1 MNEILVSK
9 IMTRKVVTTTEN
21 SSIAKVMMLMDSRGI
36 KEVPVLKDGKYIGTV
51 IYYDFISNTQ
61 ANQNEKIDKFIKRVP
76 VLSPKDTIDKA
87 IRLMVDSGVSGLPV
101 IDESHVV
108 GILSDYDIFKLLINN
123 HIFDNFKVSNIII
136 KRFPILRPEDTIK
149 KAADLAAMNKVDN
162 IPVLD
167 NFGKMIG
174 EVMIHDILKYIY
186 SQKTGRQGKKDAY
199 KGEQTETKV
208 VDIMR
213 RDSSPTVITLNLR
226 KALENLISK
235 KAKAA
240 VVVDVDGRPIGILS
254 RIKILSLLRGK
265 NIGDQIKIEISG
277 DFTFDSIMLLKAEVD
292 RREKMFAEVA
302 KFNEIRFYIKRVKGQ
317 LTSRYEMTANVFGKR
332 RFNIKAIDVGE
343 ENVIREIMDKLD
355 SIVER
360 MK

>member
-1 MNEILVSK
+1 MNEVLVSK
-9 IMTRKVVTTTEN
+9 IMTRKVVTVSKN
-21 SSIAKVMMLMDSRGI
+21 SSIAKVMMLMDSKGI
-36 KEVPVLKDGKYIGTV
+36 KEVPVVSDEKYVGTV
-51 IYYDFISNTQ
+51 IYYDFISDTQ
-61 ANQNEKIDKFIKRVP
+61 ANPNEKIDKFIKKVP
-76 VLSPKDTIDKA
+76 VLSPKDTIDKT
-87 IRLMVDSGVSGLPV
+87 IRIMVDSGISGLPV

-108 GILSDYDIFKLLINN
+108 GIVSDYDIFKLLINN
-123 HIFDNFKVSNIII
+123 HIFDNFKVSNVII
-136 KRFPILRPEDTIK
+136 KRFPILRPEDTIE
-149 KAADLAAMNKVDN
+149 KAANLAAINKVDN

-186 SQKTGRQGKKDAY
+186 SQKAGKKGKKDAY
-199 KGEQTETKV
+199 KGEQTEMKV

-265 NIGDQIKIEISG
+265 NIGDQVKIEISG
-277 DFTFDSIMLLKAEVD
+277 DFTFDSIMLLKSEID
-292 RREKMFAEVA
+292 RREKMFSEVA
-302 KFNEIRFYIKRVKGQ
+302 KFTEIRFYIKRVRGQ
-317 LTSRYEMTANVFGKR
+317 LTSKYEMSANAFGKR
-332 RFNIKAIDVGE
+332 RFSIKATDVGE
-343 ENVIREIMDKLD
+343 ENVIREVMEKLD